1 MKKLIIINMI
11 LLLLIYILPIKK
23 DATDNDVVTIVKNVI
38 TQNVESIEI
47 SNENLEEP
55 RTEAVTNI
63 NLKLTVDSD
72 LREISNL
79 KAEDFNKMLED
90 TNLSGL
96 GAALEQAEKEHNING
111 LYLMG
116 LACLESGYRY
126 FKICNWKK

>member
-1 MKKLIIINMI
+1 MKKLIIINVI
-11 LLLLIYILPIKK
+11 LLLLIYIIPIKK
-23 DATDNDVVTIVKNVI
+23 DGTDNNVVTIVENVI
-38 TQNVESIEI
+38 TQNVNSKEI
-47 SNENLEEP
+47 SNTNLEEP
-55 RTEAVTNI
+55 RVETVTDI

-72 LREISNL
+72 LRKISNL
-79 KAEDFNKMLED
+79 KADDFNKMLED

-126 FKICNWKK
+126 FKVRN